1 MQINSTYLKNPSV
14 MSNSELIEGALDE
27 LFVKEVASVVKLV
40 GTLPEKYKIMPTCT
54 LWLNI
59 FQLAT
64 HKERFARNYML
75 VLLHK
80 QLNSRRT
87 LGYPFTDSSCAQK
100 DLCTLQEKMRQLDIR
115 GELTDGD
122 EEVKTF
128 EDKSICFSSG
138 ENLEFE
144 NRKLMDINVDLANDL
159 QSLKKQYAD
168 LEELRE
174 ENGKAFQIQ
183 NEQLKLLEKETR
195 SMKRIFSISAITALK
210 QMCCSHLTTKES
222 FFGTLLKSVCEK
234 ESDIAKVNQM
244 ESQFRSLLI
253 GHSNYYQKKQQD
265 MLIEKTS
272 DKYDKLRDKVS
283 KRYKKVISMKLD
295 AQEHELTLSAM
306 RYLTILR
313 KLFLS
318 TFPGKATTKKEVS
331 KFLQRSHDEL
341 AEML

>member
-1 MQINSTYLKNPSV
+1 MQINSEYLENQSV
-14 MSNSELIEGALDE
+14 MSNSELIEGALDD

-64 HKERFARNYML
+64 HRERFGRNYML

-80 QLNSRRT
+80 QLNTRKT
-87 LGYPFTDSSCAQK
+87 LGYPFTDPDCAQM
-100 DLCTLQEKMRQLDIR
+100 DLCTLQEMMRQMDIR

-138 ENLEFE
+138 ENLELE
-144 NRKLMDINVDLANDL
+144 NRKLMEVNVDLASDL
-159 QSLKKQYAD
+159 ENLKKQHAD
-168 LEELRE
+168 LQELRE
-174 ENGKAFQIQ
+174 DNEKALHIQKEQI
-183 NEQLKLLEKETR
+183 KILEKETR
-195 SMKRIFSISAITALK
+195 CLKRIFSISAITALK
-210 QMCCSHLTTKES
+210 QMCCSQLSSKET
-222 FFGTLLKSVCEK
+222 FFGTLFKSFCEM
-234 ESDIAKVNQM
+234 ESDVAEVIHL
-244 ESQFRSLLI
+244 EGQFRSLLI
-253 GHSNYYQKKQQD
+253 GHTRYYQKKQQAL
-265 MLIEKTS
+265 LIEKTS

-295 AQEHELTLSAM
+295 AQEHELTLSAV

-313 KLFLS
+313 RLFNN
-318 TFPGKATTKKEVS
+318 TFVGKATIKKEVS

-341 AEML
+341 AEMM